1 MSEKKTLL
9 AVSGGI
15 DSMCMAEIY
24 VRRCPSDSIAVA
36 HCNFNLRGAESDGDE
51 ALVRSWAESHGVR
64 CHVRSFDTRAFAAEH
79 GVSIEMAARELR
91 YRWFAQLCGSEGYE
105 EVAVA
110 HNANDNA
117 ETLMLNLLRGSGM
130 KGLSGMAAVSSLPV
144 PAGSTVRLVRPMLE
158 MTRKQIEGYALAHGV
173 KYRHD
178 STNFS
183 SEYKRNMLRNEVFP
197 VFERVNPSVVRT
209 LNREMGY
216 FAEANEIVADYCRK
230 EIEEITT
237 ASAKPRNDMSCHP
250 EERSPACHPEERSD
264 VRISYNALL
273 SRKHWRYLLY
283 HILEPYG
290 FNSATLASIED
301 LLSSDR
307 TVSGKRF
314 DSKEYTVLMERDY
327 MCVVGKIAGQAGN
340 DEGRMTGNDMGRQ
353 AGNDVG
359 RLSGNDE
366 GRMTGNDM
374 GRQAGNDVIRHARPA
389 LSHARPS
396 LSHARPDRASDDA
409 FMPVHGA
416 GTYHVN
422 GRAFKVELIP
432 WESGMPVRQPD
443 GVLLLDAD
451 KLKFPFVL
459 RAWRSGD
466 WFIPLGMKGKKKV
479 SDLFTDLK
487 YDTFMKAS
495 AVMIADVVTEGLA
508 DIQHVAGVA
517 GVRIDDRYKVV
528 SDTRSVIRI
537 SPDDHLIQ
545 L

>member
-1 MSEKKTLL
+1 MGRKKILL

-15 DSMCMAEIY
+15 DSMCMADIY
-24 VRRCPSDSIAVA
+24 VRRCPCEDLAVA

-64 CHVRSFDTRAFAAEH
+64 CHVRSFDTKAFAAEH

-91 YRWFAQLCGSEGYE
+91 YGWFAQLCGSEGYA

-130 KGLSGMAAVSSLPV
+130 KGLSGMTAVSSLPV
-144 PAGSTVRLVRPMLE
+144 PAGSPVRLVRPMLE

-197 VFERVNPSVVRT
+197 VFEKVNPSVVRT

-230 EIEEITT
+230 EMEEI
-237 ASAKPRNDMSCHP
+237 
-250 EERSPACHPEERSD
+250 CHPEERSD
-264 VRISYNALL
+264 VRISYQALL

-290 FNSATLASIED
+290 FNSSTLASIED

-314 DSKEYTVLMERDY
+314 DSMEYTVLMERDH
-327 MCVVGKIAGQAGN
+327 MHVVPLIAGQAGN
-340 DEGRMTGNDMGRQ
+340 DM
-353 AGNDVG
+353 
-359 RLSGNDE
+359 LC
-366 GRMTGNDM
+366 
-374 GRQAGNDVIRHARPA
+374 
-389 LSHARPS
+389 
-396 LSHARPDRASDDA
+396 HARPDRASDDA
-409 FMPVHGA
+409 FMPVRGA

-422 GRAFKVELIP
+422 GRAFKVETFP
-432 WESGMPVRQPD
+432 WESGMSLKQPD

-451 KLKFPFVL
+451 RLKFPFVL

-466 WFIPLGMKGKKKV
+466 WLIPLGMRGKKKV

-487 YDTFMKAS
+487 YDAFMKAS
-495 AVMIADVVTEGLA
+495 AVMIADVLTEGMA
-508 DIQHVAGVA
+508 DVQHIAGVA

-537 SPDDHLIQ
+537 SPADHLTQ

>member
-1 MSEKKTLL
+1 MSKKKTLL

-91 YRWFAQLCGSEGYE
+91 YRWFAQLCESEGYE

-130 KGLSGMAAVSSLPV
+130 KGLSGMAEVSSLPV
-144 PAGSTVRLVRPMLE
+144 PAGSAVRLIRPMLE

-230 EIEEITT
+230 EMEKITT
-237 ASAKPRNDMSCHP
+237 ASAKPRNDMYCHP

-264 VRISYNALL
+264 VRISYQTLL

-290 FNSATLASIED
+290 FNSSTLASIED

-314 DSKEYTVLMERDY
+314 DSKEYTVLMERDH
-327 MCVVGKIAGQAGN
+327 MHVLSLIAG
-340 DEGRMTGNDMGRQ
+340 
-353 AGNDVG
+353 
-359 RLSGNDE
+359 
-366 GRMTGNDM
+366 
-374 GRQAGNDVIRHARPA
+374 
-389 LSHARPS
+389 
-396 LSHARPDRASDDA
+396 HARPDRASDYA

-422 GRAFKVELIP
+422 GRAFKVETLP

-466 WFIPLGMKGKKKV
+466 WFIPLGMRGKKKV

-495 AVMIADVVTEGLA
+495 AVMIADVQTEGLA
-508 DIQHVAGVA
+508 DVQHVAGVA

-537 SPDDHLIQ
+537 SPADRLIQ

>member
-1 MSEKKTLL
+1 MGRKKILL

-15 DSMCMAEIY
+15 DSMCMADIY
-24 VRRCPSDSIAVA
+24 VRRCPCEDLAVA

-64 CHVRSFDTRAFAAEH
+64 CHVRSFDTKAFAAEH

-91 YRWFAQLCGSEGYE
+91 YRWFAQLCGSEGYA

-130 KGLSGMAAVSSLPV
+130 KGLSGMTAVSSLPV
-144 PAGSTVRLVRPMLE
+144 PAGSPVRLVRPMLE

-197 VFERVNPSVVRT
+197 VFEKVNPSVVRT

-230 EIEEITT
+230 EMEEI
-237 ASAKPRNDMSCHP
+237 
-250 EERSPACHPEERSD
+250 CHPEERSD
-264 VRISYNALL
+264 VRISYQALL

-307 TVSGKRF
+307 TISGKRF
-314 DSKEYTVLMERDY
+314 DSKEYTVLMERDHLH
-327 MCVVGKIAGQAGN
+327 VVPLIAGQAGN
-340 DEGRMTGNDMGRQ
+340 DVGRMTGND
-353 AGNDVG
+353 
-359 RLSGNDE
+359 
-366 GRMTGNDM
+366 
-374 GRQAGNDVIRHARPA
+374 VIR
-389 LSHARPS
+389 HARPS
-396 LSHARPDRASDDA
+396 LSHARPDRASADA
-409 FMPVHGA
+409 FMPVRGA

-422 GRAFKVELIP
+422 GRAFKVETFP
-432 WESGMPVRQPD
+432 WESGMSLKQPD

-451 KLKFPFVL
+451 RLKFPFVL

-466 WFIPLGMKGKKKV
+466 WLIPLGMRGKKKV

-495 AVMIADVVTEGLA
+495 AVMIADVQTEGLA
-508 DIQHVAGVA
+508 DVQHVAGVA

-537 SPDDHLIQ
+537 SPADRLIQ